1 MEVQHSRSS
10 RIGQKN
16 NQNVI
21 GIPMIS
27 SSDSALISFM
37 GSSRQALLP
46 DPAAQYQLLP
56 SPNSNHCSKIRHSR
70 VDSVIAKMIKLGES
84 MDGFAQ
90 GIREHGR
97 VDSVIAKMIKLGES
111 MDGFAQGIREHV
123 KLGPKLSETVK
134 GKLRLGARILQV
146 GGVEKVFRQKFNIR
160 DDEKL
165 LKASQ
170 CYLSTTAGPIAGLL
184 FISNNRVAFCSER
197 SIKLSSAT
205 GKPLKAHYKV
215 MIPLRKIKR
224 AGESEN
230 LKKPTQKYVEI
241 VTDDNFEFWFMG
253 FLNHGRTLKYLQ
265 QAIHQA
271 R

>member
-1 MEVQHSRSS
+1 MELEYSRS
-10 RIGQKN
+10 RIGHKE
-16 NQNVI
+16 NVI
-21 GIPMIS
+21 GIPIS
-27 SSDSALISFM
+27 SSDCALMSFM
-37 GSSRQALLP
+37 GSSKQALLP

-56 SPNSNHCSKIRHSR
+56 SPNSNHSSKLTHSR
-70 VDSVIAKMIKLGES
+70 VDSVIAKMIKLGE
-84 MDGFAQ
+84 
-90 GIREHGR
+90 I
-97 VDSVIAKMIKLGES
+97 

-123 KLGPKLSETVK
+123 KLGPKLSETMK

-184 FISNNRVAFCSER
+184 FVSNNRVAFCSDR
-197 SIKLSSAT
+197 SIKLSSPT

-224 AGESEN
+224 ITESEN
-230 LKKPTQKYVEI
+230 AKKPTEKYVQI

-253 FLNHGRTLKYLQ
+253 FLNHQRTLKYLQ
-265 QAIHQA
+265 QAIYQA

>member
-1 MEVQHSRSS
+1 ME
-10 RIGQKN
+10 
-16 NQNVI
+16 
-21 GIPMIS
+21 
-27 SSDSALISFM
+27 
-37 GSSRQALLP
+37 ALLP

-90 GIREHGR
+90 GIRTCEIR
-97 VDSVIAKMIKLGES
+97 TEAKRNGERKVEA
-111 MDGFAQGIREHV
+111 G
-123 KLGPKLSETVK
+123 
-134 GKLRLGARILQV
+134 GK
-146 GGVEKVFRQKFNIR
+146 N
-160 DDEKL
+160 
-165 LKASQ
+165 
-170 CYLSTTAGPIAGLL
+170 TPAGPIAGLL

>member
-1 MEVQHSRSS
+1 MELQHSRS
-10 RIGQKN
+10 RIGKKYVHQE
-16 NQNVI
+16 NVI
-21 GIPMIS
+21 GIPIM
-27 SSDSALISFM
+27 SSDCALSLFM
-37 GSSRQALLP
+37 GSSKQAFLP
-46 DPAAQYQLLP
+46 DPAAQYQLMP
-56 SPNSNHCSKIRHSR
+56 SPNSNHSSKIRHSR
-70 VDSVIAKMIKLGES
+70 VNSVIAKMIKLGES
-84 MDGFAQ
+84 
-90 GIREHGR
+90 
-97 VDSVIAKMIKLGES
+97 V
-111 MDGFAQGIREHV
+111 DGFAQGIREHV

-134 GKLRLGARILQV
+134 GKLSLGARILQV

-184 FISNNRVAFCSER
+184 FVSNNRVAFGSER
-197 SIKLSSAT
+197 SIKLSSPT

-224 AGESEN
+224 ATESEN
-230 LKKPTQKYVEI
+230 AKKPTQKYVQI

-253 FLNHGRTLKYLQ
+253 FINHQRTLKYLQ
-265 QAIHQA
+265 QAIYQA

>member
-1 MEVQHSRSS
+1 MEVQHSRS

-16 NQNVI
+16 NQNVN
-21 GIPMIS
+21 GITMIS
-27 SSDSALISFM
+27 SSDSALMSFM
-37 GSSRQALLP
+37 GSSRQQPFLP

-56 SPNSNHCSKIRHSR
+56 SPNSNHSSKIRHS
-70 VDSVIAKMIKLGES
+70 
-84 MDGFAQ
+84 
-90 GIREHGR
+90 R

-146 GGVEKVFRQKFNIR
+146 GGVEKVFRQKFSVT

-184 FISNNRVAFCSER
+184 FVSSNRVAFCSER
-197 SIKLSSAT
+197 SIKLSSPT

-215 MIPLRKIKR
+215 M
-224 AGESEN
+224 
-230 LKKPTQKYVEI
+230 V
-241 VTDDNFEFWFMG
+241 
-253 FLNHGRTLKYLQ
+253 H
-265 QAIHQA
+265 
-271 R
+271 